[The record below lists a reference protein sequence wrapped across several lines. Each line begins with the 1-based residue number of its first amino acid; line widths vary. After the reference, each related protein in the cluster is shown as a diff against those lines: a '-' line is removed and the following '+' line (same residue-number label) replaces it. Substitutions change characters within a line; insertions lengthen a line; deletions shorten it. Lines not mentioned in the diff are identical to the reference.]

1 MNVCVCVCWGRGVF
15 IYECYLYVKM
25 LWVGVCVCAYDLW
38 SYRSFAPA
46 GAVVVLLLAL
56 LDLSSVLA
64 PTRIAPILFLCLSVC
79 QLLGDIVQQPG
90 GIAIAIAIAIRQQN
104 AIGLVRTSV
113 GCHRRRFRRRIWRRV
128 AIGQRLI
135 AVLQPVRMT
144 VGMAIGLGSGRF
156 CCSLWNRLRHEQI
169 VVGIDALA
177 IAVRFGIS
185 VGQQRVLLLQ

>member
-46 GAVVVLLLAL
+46 GAAVVLLLAL

-90 GIAIAIAIAIRQQN
+90 GIAIAIAIAIR
-104 AIGLVRTSV
+104 
-113 GCHRRRFRRRIWRRV
+113 
-128 AIGQRLI
+128 
-135 AVLQPVRMT
+135 
-144 VGMAIGLGSGRF
+144 
-156 CCSLWNRLRHEQI
+156 
-169 VVGIDALA
+169 
-177 IAVRFGIS
+177 
-185 VGQQRVLLLQ
+185 